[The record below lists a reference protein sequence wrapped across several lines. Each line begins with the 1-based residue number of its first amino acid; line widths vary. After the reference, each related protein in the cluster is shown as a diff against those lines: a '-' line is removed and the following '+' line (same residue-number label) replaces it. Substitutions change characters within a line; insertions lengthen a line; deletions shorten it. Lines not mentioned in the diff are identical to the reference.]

1 MIIADTTIW
10 IDHLRLAD
18 RTLERLVEGVE
29 ILMHPF
35 VTGELALGSIAHRP
49 RRLREWSELPQ
60 AKVLRHD
67 DLMAFVDKHR
77 VFSRGIGYTDLNL
90 LASAAT
96 SDGVQLWTRDGALVK
111 LAGEFGVLARLD
123 H

>member
-10 IDHLRLAD
+10 IDHLRSADPTLA
-18 RTLERLVEGVE
+18 RLAAGAEL
-29 ILMHPF
+29 LMHPF
-35 VTGELALGSIAHRP
+35 VVGELSLGSIAKRTQRLKEWADLP
-49 RRLREWSELPQ
+49 R

-67 DLMAFVDKHR
+67 DILTFVEVNR
-77 VFSRGIGYTDLNL
+77 LYSRGIGYTDVNL

-96 SDGVQLWTRDGALVK
+96 SDGVQLWTRDGSLKK

>member
-1 MIIADTTIW
+1 VILADTTIW
-10 IDHLRLAD
+10 INHLRSAD
-18 RTLERLVEGVE
+18 PTLERLVLGVE

-35 VTGELALGSIAHRP
+35 VLGELVLGSLAQRA
-49 RRLREWSELPQ
+49 RRIREWNDLPS

-67 DLMAFVDKHR
+67 DLLAFVEAHR
-77 VFSRGIGYTDLNL
+77 MFSRGIGYTDANL

-96 SDGVQLWTRDGALVK
+96 SDGVLIWTRDTSLSR
-111 LAGEFGVLARLD
+111 LADEFGILARLD